1 MIYLKDGS
9 VVPVD
14 KSELPIELPDDID
27 LNSNGNPLDA
37 HPTWKHTTQK
47 SSGKKALRE
56 LNTYFNIKDYD
67 YTKNIRRV
75 SNVSK

>member
-1 MIYLKDGS
+1 MTIYFTDGKLIGVKMS
-9 VVPVD
+9 NKYYNGGIPRV
-14 KSELPIELPDDID
+14 KLLITD
-27 LNSNGNPLDA
+27 LGWESNNLSDN
-37 HPTWKHTTQK
+37 
-47 SSGKKALRE
+47 GKKALRE

>member
-1 MIYLKDGS
+1 MTTYFIGGKSIGVKMSDKYYNGS
-9 VVPVD
+9 IPRV
-14 KSELPIELPDDID
+14 KLLITD
-27 LNSNGNPLDA
+27 LGWESNNLSDN
-37 HPTWKHTTQK
+37 
-47 SSGKKALRE
+47 GKKALRE